1 MEQEINKH
9 KENNMIGWI
18 KGRLKERTSLDGG
31 ALIAVGLV
39 VLFLGPFAAWAAYA
53 AIAYGAWTM
62 WKSE

>member
-1 MEQEINKH
+1 MELINRH
-9 KENNMIGWI
+9 KETNMIGWI

-39 VLFLGPFAAWAAYA
+39 ILFLGPFAKWAAYA
-53 AIAYGAWTM
+53 AIAYGVWTM

>member
-1 MEQEINKH
+1 MELINRH
-9 KENNMIGWI
+9 KETNMIGWI

-39 VLFLGPFAAWAAYA
+39 ILFLGPFAKWAAYA